1 MTTTKRTTKIS
12 NVGYNKKD
20 GQYYATFEFEKKL
33 YMITWRPKNKEE
45 GIEFDVGILPV
56 KEENNG
62 LSKRV
67 NGEKKQ
73 NATSIGGNEKRRS

>member
-1 MTTTKRTTKIS
+1 MN
-12 NVGYNKKD
+12 NVGYNKEQ

-33 YMITWRPKNKEE
+33 YMITWRPKSKEE

-62 LSKRV
+62 LNKRV

-73 NATSIGGNEKRRS
+73 NATSIRGDETNRS